1 MGLMPE
7 PRCRNV
13 FREAIAYVIIAGLM
27 AVATLYLVLGND
39 VLERGIRNGSYCAG
53 ERNA

>member
-1 MGLMPE
+1 MGPVPE
-7 PRCRNV
+7 LRHGNV

-39 VLERGIRNGSYCAG
+39 VLERGIRNGSYGTG